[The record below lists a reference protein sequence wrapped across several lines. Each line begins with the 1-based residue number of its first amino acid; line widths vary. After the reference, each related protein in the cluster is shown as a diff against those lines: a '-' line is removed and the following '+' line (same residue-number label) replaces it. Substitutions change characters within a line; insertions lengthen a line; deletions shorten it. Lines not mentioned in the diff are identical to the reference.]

1 MLRWHWFAFS
11 PPRLR
16 LGVSPVPWLRRTARV
31 ACRRAGAPDCCAVAH
46 TQTLP
51 CHDNESQQ
59 LGGSSTPLPALPAR
73 PAVRIHRSALGS
85 PGGHRG
91 GVPWSKTSLRP
102 QAVCQRTLHSGQGR
116 RQAGRETCSPLL
128 PPGQDSGAPGPPA
141 PQQSR
146 PRGEPLRNLPAEA
159 EAARDDGVLD
169 LGRCPAL
176 PGGSFSGLEPMG
188 LLWALQPQK
197 PFRRL
202 VKRDVQSPFLLQL
215 EVFEGHGDPP
225 GRLLAQAQHERA
237 FLRDGVRRVP
247 VREGRIRAALFL
259 PPGNGPFPGIIDLYG
274 AGGGLPEYRACLLAN
289 HGFAV
294 LALAFY
300 RYEDLPKEMKEVHL
314 EYFEEA
320 INYMLQHTEV
330 KGPGIG
336 LLGISKGGELCV
348 SMASFL
354 KGITATALINCSVA
368 NMGAVLRYKDIT
380 IPPLGVDAKRIK
392 VDKSGIADIVD
403 ALNNPL
409 EGPDRQSFI
418 PLEKATCRFL
428 FIVGQDDRNWK
439 SEFFAVEGS
448 KRLQAHGKEKPEIVC
463 YPGAGHYIEPPF
475 FPMCA
480 ASMHLL
486 VGRPVMWGGE
496 PKAHCE
502 AQIDAWQQIQNF
514 FRKHLTGKPSET
526 PSML

>member
-1 MLRWHWFAFS
+1 MWQVSARCLCRASSRAWQKRLPWPGPCGPAAPRSRSPAWSSGTAPAQGLSSMAPSIRLSPAARSLFDEPLAIAVQGLGPRQQVTLR
-11 PPRLR
+11 
-16 LGVSPVPWLRRTARV
+16 
-31 ACRRAGAPDCCAVAH
+31 
-46 TQTLP
+46 
-51 CHDNESQQ
+51 
-59 LGGSSTPLPALPAR
+59 
-73 PAVRIHRSALGS
+73 
-85 PGGHRG
+85 
-91 GVPWSKTSLRP
+91 TSLRDETGELF
-102 QAVCQRTLHSGQGR
+102 QASARY
-116 RQAGRETCSPLL
+116 QAG
-128 PPGQDSGAPGPPA
+128 DN
-141 PQQSR
+141 
-146 PRGEPLRNLPAEA
+146 GE
-159 EAARDDGVLD
+159 LD
-169 LGRCPAL
+169 LARCPAL

-197 PFRRL
+197 PFWRL

-215 EVFEGHGDPP
+215 EVFEGHGKRP

-247 VREGRIRAALFL
+247 VREGRIRATLFL
-259 PPGNGPFPGIIDLYG
+259 PPGSGPFPGIIDLYG
-274 AGGGLPEYRACLLAN
+274 TGGGLPEYRACLLAN

-300 RYEDLPKEMKEVHL
+300 SYEDLPKGMKEFHL

-320 INYMLQHTEV
+320 VNYMLQHTQV

-336 LLGISKGGELCV
+336 LLGHSKGGDLCV

-354 KGITATALINCSVA
+354 KGITATALINGSVA
-368 NMGAVLRYKDIT
+368 NVGAVLHYKDIT
-380 IPPLGVDAKRIK
+380 IPPLGFNLKRIK
-392 VDKSGIADIVD
+392 VSKSGIADIID

-409 EGPDRQSFI
+409 EGPDQQSFI
-418 PLEKATCRFL
+418 PLEKAECCFL
-428 FIVGQDDRNWK
+428 FIVGQDDHNWK

-486 VGRPVMWGGE
+486 FGKPVMWGGE

-502 AQIDAWQQIQNF
+502 AQIDAWQQIQAF
-514 FRKHLTGKPSET
+514 FHKHLTGKPSGT
-526 PSML
+526 SSKL